1 VTAASPQEQEP
12 SDAELIAAVR
22 EGSAQSYA
30 TLYERHRAAAY
41 NLARQ
46 LTRSSAEADDLVS
59 ESFAELLD
67 TLRSGRGPN
76 TAFRAYLLTT
86 LRHSAYDRTRRERR
100 IELSD
105 DVSAYDTGVPFTDT
119 AIAALDRSLAARAFA
134 QLPERW
140 QAVLWHTEI
149 EGQSSAEIAPL
160 LGLTP
165 NGVSALAYRA
175 REGLRQA
182 YLQAHLA
189 DVAAAGGGHER
200 CQAAI
205 DRLGAWIRDGLSRRD
220 TAQVE
225 RHLDDCARCRALA
238 AELADV
244 NGELRA
250 FVAPLVLGTATAV
263 YLAACGMKAATAA
276 GMTGVAGTGAAGEAT
291 AAGGAGNT
299 GGIGSGGQRQF
310 LTAAGSV
317 TALVAALVAGL
328 LAGPMEPARPRA
340 APVQPSVVP
349 AVPSPQPPVS
359 PPPTPPATDSAQ
371 PPTDEPGAEP
381 VPGSPAPAPP
391 ALEASAPAGT
401 IELVAGG
408 APMSLPVTVRNTG
421 GSRSEPVGAWLD
433 LPPGVTAVGSGSL
446 SPSGPAVTTPQS
458 TSFAAMGA
466 AALSAQVGPVS
477 CTGGTGTIRCTTPRG
492 LDPGEQMAFMFSLGA
507 TPDAVSGQVTGSV
520 NAGVSIVIRLA
531 PIRIIVRLLDAVDV
545 LGGVYQLGPWRARV
559 YLTARNTGR
568 SSGQVIVTMA
578 LPVQVHADTMWTG
591 CRHVD
596 GGVQCTATLA
606 PGKHADWQV
615 VLSTHEPVQTE
626 ATVTAVLGTARAE
639 TTVPLYLQ
647 PTVACLG
654 SLMCSPP

>member
-1 VTAASPQEQEP
+1 VTTESPRGQEP
-12 SDAELIAAVR
+12 GDAELIAAVR
-22 EGSAQSYA
+22 EGSTESYA

-46 LTRSSAEADDLVS
+46 LARSPTEADDLVS
-59 ESFAELLD
+59 DAFAELLD
-67 TLRSGRGPN
+67 TLRSGRGPD

-105 DVSAYDTGVPFTDT
+105 DVSTYDTGIPFTDT
-119 AIAALDRSLAARAFA
+119 AIAALDRSLVARAFA

-189 DVAAAGGGHER
+189 DVTAAGGGHER
-200 CQAAI
+200 CQATI

-225 RHLDDCARCRALA
+225 RHLDECARCRALA

-250 FVAPLVLGTATAV
+250 FVAPLVLGTATAA
-263 YLAACGMKAATAA
+263 YLAACGAKTAA
-276 GMTGVAGTGAAGEAT
+276 VAGVAG
-291 AAGGAGNT
+291 AGGAGAA
-299 GGIGSGGQRQF
+299 GVGSGGPRQF
-310 LTAAGSV
+310 LTAAGSAV
-317 TALVAALVAGL
+317 ALVAALVASL

-349 AVPSPQPPVS
+349 TVPSPQPPAS
-359 PPPTPPATDSAQ
+359 PPPAPPATNSAQ
-371 PPTDEPGAEP
+371 PPTEEPGTEP
-381 VPGSPAPAPP
+381 APSSPVPAPP
-391 ALEASAPAGT
+391 ALEAGTPAET
-401 IELVAGG
+401 LELVAGG

-421 GSRSEPVGAWLD
+421 GSRSGPVVALLD
-433 LPPGVTAVGSGSL
+433 LPPGVTAVGSESL
-446 SPSGPAVTTPQS
+446 PASGPAATPPQS
-458 TSFAAMGA
+458 ASFADRGA
-466 AALSAQVGPVS
+466 TLFAQVSPHMGPVS

-492 LDPGEQMAFMFSLGA
+492 LKPDERMTFVFDLRAA
-507 TPDAVSGQVTGSV
+507 PDAVGGQVTGSV

-531 PIRIIVRLLDAVDV
+531 PIRIVIRLLDAVDV
-545 LGGVYQLGPWRARV
+545 LGGIYQLGPWRARV

-568 SSGQVIVTMA
+568 STGPVIVTMT
-578 LPVQVHADTMWTG
+578 LPVQVHADTVETG
-591 CRHVD
+591 CRHGD

-606 PGKHADWQV
+606 PGEHADWQ
-615 VLSTHEPVQTE
+615 LMLCAHEPVQTE
-626 ATVTAVLGTARAE
+626 APVTAVLGTARAE
-639 TTVPLYLQ
+639 TTIPLYL
-647 PTVACLG
+647 
-654 SLMCSPP
+654 